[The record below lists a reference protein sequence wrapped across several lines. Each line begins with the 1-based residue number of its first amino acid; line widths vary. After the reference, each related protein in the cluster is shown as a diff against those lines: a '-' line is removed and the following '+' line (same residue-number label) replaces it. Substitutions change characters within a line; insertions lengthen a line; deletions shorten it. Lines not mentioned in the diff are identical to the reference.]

1 MPVAHLLRERT
12 IGETRWVALDANGVA
27 VALYLEREH
36 EAARRPVLGV
46 RLDAQVRRIDTAL
59 GGAFVDLG
67 ARGEAFLRLK
77 SGETFD
83 EGAAIRVEVVAEARR
98 NKLARVRLAASDGP
112 AGVDAWQASLTGG
125 NAARV
130 EDRAAG
136 DADIAAAFEDALA
149 PVLTLAGGGRLQV
162 ERTEALIAADIDTAG
177 RNTRGTRATGALA
190 INREAAG
197 ELARQILLRGWGGL
211 AVLDCV
217 GPLDKDAG
225 NRIRSAFL
233 EAFRDVSARQVK
245 ALAPSPFGL
254 MEISADWQ
262 VTPLNERLMDG
273 SGLPSPE
280 TQALEGL
287 RQLEVAARANR
298 MGRLALTL
306 PAPAFDWLET
316 AGLEAAAR
324 LAQAYGGRLA
334 IRAGQTLTPEVKP
347 DA

>member
-12 IGETRWVALDANGVA
+12 IGETRWVAVDEQSIAR
-27 VALYLEREH
+27 ALYLEREH
-36 EAARRPVLGV
+36 ETARRAVLGE
-46 RLDAQVRRIDTAL
+46 RLDAHVRRIDAAL

-77 SGETFD
+77 SGETLA
-83 EGAAIRVEVVAEARR
+83 EGAAIRIEVVAEARR
-98 NKLARVRLAASDGP
+98 NKLARVRLAVSDGP
-112 AGVDAWQASLTGG
+112 AGVEAWRASLTGG
-125 NAARV
+125 DAARV

-136 DADIAAAFEDALA
+136 DAEIAAAFEDALA
-149 PVLTLAGGGRLQV
+149 PALTLAGGGRLQI

-177 RNTRGTRATGALA
+177 RSARGTRAAGALA

-197 ELARQILLRGWGGL
+197 ELARQMLLRGWGGL

-217 GPLDKDAG
+217 APLDKDAG

-262 VTPLNERLMDG
+262 VTPLSERLVDG
-273 SGLPSPE
+273 GGGLSPE
-280 TQALEGL
+280 TQALDGL
-287 RQLEVAARANR
+287 RQLEMAARANR
-298 MGRLALTL
+298 MGRLGLTL
-306 PAPAFDWLET
+306 PAAAFAWLAS
-316 AGLEAAAR
+316 AGLEAEAR
-324 LAQAYGGRLA
+324 LAQTYGGRLA
-334 IRAGQTLTPEVKP
+334 IRAGQTLTPKVKP